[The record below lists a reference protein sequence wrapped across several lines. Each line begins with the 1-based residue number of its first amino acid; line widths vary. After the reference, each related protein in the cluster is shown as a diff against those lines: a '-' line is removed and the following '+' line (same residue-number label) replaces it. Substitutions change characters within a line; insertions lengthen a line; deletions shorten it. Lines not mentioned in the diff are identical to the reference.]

1 MNENRAAQLARL
13 TPDQLN
19 RYQRLKTIAITL
31 GFLSLFSF
39 WIMVA
44 LNEALPPHVYGGK
57 FGNLLRLMEWAQAG
71 FVLAMCAFV
80 AAMFLRGIARKIR
93 LGADL
98 DSTSGNRD
106 ASKETQ

>member
-44 LNEALPPHVYGGK
+44 LNEALPWDGPTYSMGS
-57 FGNLLRLMEWAQAG
+57 LARLYVWAPFG
-71 FVLAMCAFV
+71 FVIALFALAMSLNF
-80 AAMFLRGIARKIR
+80 MNSARRIR
-93 LGADL
+93 QGSDKP
-98 DSTSGNRD
+98 S
-106 ASKETQ
+106 EQ

>member
-44 LNEALPPHVYGGK
+44 LNEALPWDGPTYSMGSFARLFAWAP
-57 FGNLLRLMEWAQAG
+57 FGLMIALIA
-71 FVLAMCAFV
+71 LAMSLMLAYS
-80 AAMFLRGIARKIR
+80 ARKIR